1 MKWDW
6 WTRWS
11 TNNQNKQTKKSQI
24 FKNNWETWS
33 RYISTNINLSGS
45 QDLQACSVLFVAGQE
60 RLKQLLSIA
69 KPPKDNS
76 MQTKQHVQGLTTWGV
91 GDAHTSTSTSYPT
104 LIHIHNTSKVWP
116 HEMWIIQGSKSTLL
130 RGEIWV
136 SSVMPDKR
144 PELLRLSVHNLK
156 R

>member
-1 MKWDW
+1 MKWVW

-11 TNNQNKQTKKSQI
+11 TNNQNKQTTKSLI

-33 RYISTNINLSGS
+33 RYMSTNINLSGS

-76 MQTKQHVQGLTTWGV
+76 MQTKHHVQGLTTWGV
-91 GDAHTSTSTSYPT
+91 GDAHTSTSTSYPA

-116 HEMWIIQGSKSTLL
+116 HEMWIIQGSKST
-130 RGEIWV
+130 
-136 SSVMPDKR
+136 DKR
-144 PELLRLSVHNLK
+144 PELLRISIHNLK